1 VETQPGNPK
10 QNPPLTDEETVKL
23 IDIFNDRY
31 ELIGTEDKKMA
42 HAKGLWHRTFSALAV
57 NPTSRRVIL
66 QKKAPG
72 RYTFD
77 RPDYADITVGGHYQ
91 AGEAIADGIREVHE
105 ELGLPVAYNDL
116 HPIGLRQTA
125 VTLAPDYIEREFQH
139 WHLLPLDVPLESI
152 PLADAEVAGLVDL
165 GLEDALKL
173 AEGNTDSVPARYATR
188 TGIGLEYSEGSLT
201 SADLVPNYVK
211 LDQLY
216 LRLFVAAHR
225 FCAGERTHVF
235 W

>member
-1 VETQPGNPK
+1 MRT
-10 QNPPLTDEETVKL
+10 TVKL

-31 ELIGTEDKKMA
+31 EPIGTEDKKTA
-42 HAKGLWHRTFSALAV
+42 HAKGLWHRTFSALAI
-57 NPTSRRVIL
+57 NPTTRRVIL
-66 QKKAPG
+66 QKKASG
-72 RYTFD
+72 RYSFD

-91 AGEAIADGIREVHE
+91 AGETIPEGVREVHE
-105 ELGLPVAYNDL
+105 ELGLPVAHDNL

-139 WHLLPLDVPLESI
+139 WHLLPLDLDLDAI
-152 PLADAEVAGLVDL
+152 PLADAEVSGLVDIDL
-165 GLEDALKL
+165 DDALML
-173 AEGNTDSVPARYATR
+173 ADGYIDTIPARYAIR
-188 TGIGLEYSEGSLT
+188 TETGLEYSEVTLSR
-201 SADLVPNYVK
+201 ADLVPNYLT

-216 LRLFVAAHR
+216 LRLFVAARR

>member
-1 VETQPGNPK
+1 M
-10 QNPPLTDEETVKL
+10 KL

-31 ELIGTEDKKMA
+31 EPVGTEDKKTA
-42 HAKGLWHRTFSALAV
+42 HAQGLWHRTFSALAI
-57 NPTSRRVIL
+57 NPTSKRVVL

-91 AGEAIADGIREVHE
+91 AGETIPDGVREVHE
-105 ELGLPVAYNDL
+105 ELGIPVAYSDL

-125 VTLAPDYIEREFQH
+125 VTLAPDYVEREFQH
-139 WHLLPLDVPLESI
+139 WYLLPLEVALEEI
-152 PLADAEVAGLVDL
+152 PLSDAEVSGLVDIDL
-165 GLEDALKL
+165 DDALAL
-173 AEGNTDSVPARYATR
+173 ADGDTDTIRARYATR
-188 TGIGLEYSEGSLT
+188 TDAGLMHSEGILT
-201 SADLVPNYVK
+201 RSDLVPNYLT

-216 LRLFVAAHR
+216 LRLFVAARR
-225 FCAGERTHVF
+225 FCDGERTHVF

>member
-1 VETQPGNPK
+1 
-10 QNPPLTDEETVKL
+10 VKL

-31 ELIGTEDKKMA
+31 EPVGTEDKKTA
-42 HAKGLWHRTFSALAV
+42 HAQGLWHRTFSALAV
-57 NPTSRRVIL
+57 NPTTKRVIL

-72 RYTFD
+72 RYSFD

-91 AGEAIADGIREVHE
+91 AGETIPAGVREVHE
-105 ELGLPVAYNDL
+105 ELGLPVAYGDL

-125 VTLAPDYIEREFQH
+125 VTLAPNYIEREFQH
-139 WHLLPLDVPLESI
+139 WHLLPLEVALEEI
-152 PLADAEVAGLVDL
+152 PLADAEVSGLVDIAL
-165 GLEDALKL
+165 DDAITL
-173 AEGNTDSVPARYATR
+173 ADGDTDT
-188 TGIGLEYSEGSLT
+188 GLEYSEATLT
-201 SADLVPNYVK
+201 TADLVPNYLK

-216 LRLFVAAHR
+216 LRLFVAARR

>member
-1 VETQPGNPK
+1 MN
-10 QNPPLTDEETVKL
+10 L
-23 IDIFNDRY
+23 IDVFNDRY
-31 ELIGTEDKKMA
+31 EPVGTEDKAAA

-57 NPTSRRVIL
+57 NPATQRVIL

-72 RYTFD
+72 RYGFD

-91 AGEAIADGIREVHE
+91 AGETIPDGVREVQE
-105 ELGLPVAYNDL
+105 ELGLSVAYGDL

-139 WHLLPLDVPLESI
+139 WHLIPLAVALEDI
-152 PLADAEVAGLVDL
+152 PLADAEVSGLVDIAL
-165 GLEDALKL
+165 DDAIRL
-173 AEGNTDSVPARYATR
+173 ADGNTDTVPARYATR
-188 TGIGLEYSEGSLT
+188 TDTGLEYREATLT
-201 SADLVPNYVK
+201 TADLIPNYLK

-225 FCAGERTHVF
+225 FCAGERAHLF

>member
-1 VETQPGNPK
+1 
-10 QNPPLTDEETVKL
+10 VKL

-31 ELIGTEDKKMA
+31 EPIGTEDKKAA

-57 NPTSRRVIL
+57 NPTTRHVVL

-72 RYTFD
+72 RYSFD

-91 AGEAIADGIREVHE
+91 AGETIPDGVREVHE
-105 ELGLPVAYNDL
+105 ELGLPVAYGDL
-116 HPIGLRQTA
+116 HSIGLRQTA

-139 WHLLPLDVPLESI
+139 WHLIPLDVALDDI
-152 PLADAEVAGLVDL
+152 PLADAEVSGLVDIAL
-165 GLEDALKL
+165 DDAITL
-173 AEGNTDSVPARYATR
+173 ADGDTDTVPARYATR
-188 TGIGLEYSEGSLT
+188 TDTGLEYSEATLT
-201 SADLVPNYVK
+201 TADLIPNYLK

-216 LRLFVAAHR
+216 LRLFVAARR
-225 FCAGERTHVF
+225 FCAGERTHLF

>member
-1 VETQPGNPK
+1 M
-10 QNPPLTDEETVKL
+10 KL
-23 IDIFNDRY
+23 IDVFNDRY
-31 ELIGTEDKKMA
+31 EHIGTEDKKIA
-42 HAKGLWHRTFSALAV
+42 HAKGLWHRTFSALAI
-57 NPTSRRVIL
+57 NSTTQRVVL

-91 AGEAIADGIREVHE
+91 AGETIPEGVREVHE
-105 ELGLPVAYNDL
+105 ELGLHITYGDL
-116 HPIGLRQTA
+116 YPIGLRQTA

-139 WHLLPLDVPLESI
+139 WHLIPLDVALEEI
-152 PLADAEVAGLVDL
+152 PLADAEVSGLVEIALD
-165 GLEDALKL
+165 DAITL
-173 AEGNTDSVPARYATR
+173 ADGATDAVPARYATR
-188 TGIGLEYSEGSLT
+188 TDNGLEYSEATLT
-201 SADLVPNYVK
+201 TADLIPNYLK

-216 LRLFVAAHR
+216 LRLFVAARR

>member
-1 VETQPGNPK
+1 MT
-10 QNPPLTDEETVKL
+10 L

-31 ELIGTEDKKMA
+31 EPIGTGDKKTA
-42 HAKGLWHRTFSALAV
+42 HAKGLWHRTFSALAI
-57 NPTSRRVIL
+57 NPTTRRVIL

-72 RYTFD
+72 RYSFD

-91 AGEAIADGIREVHE
+91 AGESIPDGVREVHE
-105 ELGLPVAYNDL
+105 ELGLPVAYGDL

-125 VTLAPDYIEREFQH
+125 VTLAPDHIEREFQH
-139 WHLLPLDVPLESI
+139 WHLLPLDGELDDI
-152 PLADAEVAGLVDL
+152 PLSDAEVSGLVDL
-165 GLEDALKL
+165 ALDDAIAL
-173 AEGNTDSVPARYATR
+173 ADGDTGTVPARYATR
-188 TGIGLEYSEGSLT
+188 TETGLEYGEATLST
-201 SADLVPNYVK
+201 ADLVPNYLT

-216 LRLFVAAHR
+216 LRLFVAARR

>member
-1 VETQPGNPK
+1 M
-10 QNPPLTDEETVKL
+10 KL

-31 ELIGTEDKKMA
+31 EHIGTEDKKTA
-42 HAKGLWHRTFSALAV
+42 HAKGLWHRTFSALAI
-57 NPTSRRVIL
+57 NPTTQRIVL

-72 RYTFD
+72 RYSFD

-91 AGEAIADGIREVHE
+91 AGETIPDGVREIHE
-105 ELGLPVAYNDL
+105 ELGLPIAYSDL

-139 WHLLPLDVPLESI
+139 WHLIPLDVALEDI
-152 PLADAEVAGLVDL
+152 PLADAEVSGLVDIAL
-165 GLEDALKL
+165 DDAIAL
-173 AEGNTDSVPARYATR
+173 ADGDTDTVPARYAVR
-188 TGIGLEYSEGSLT
+188 ADAGLEYSEAPLT
-201 SADLVPNYVK
+201 TADLIPNYLK

-216 LRLFVAAHR
+216 LRLFIAARR
-225 FCAGERTHVF
+225 FCMGERSHVF